1 MLKYSFDKKLEY
13 LSNIRTCIKNK
24 KIHFDPTKEKFG
36 MTDLVQLKNVDNTT
50 ELKGYPYEAVMSKYS
65 KYTKGINIG
74 LKIIPV
80 STMYG
85 KSEHPCNIENILLKS
100 LTDELIKK
108 RVSPHITYYFGTMQI
123 GNKCKATK
131 MLDLKKLENEGRIKQ
146 KSVVLLSEF
155 VNGGSIT
162 KWVSDTYANDLTISD
177 YQWKILTFQIVYTLA
192 VLHEMKCVHNDTH
205 YGNVL
210 IDTTIK
216 PGGYFVYNFHS
227 KKYYVKNTGIIPK
240 LFDFE
245 FSMVYSNKIPGY
257 YPNKNIIGD
266 MKYDNVNHR
275 TIIENE
281 DDLDSEDKNVPY
293 EFNDVYDLH
302 FFLTSLLEIFI
313 PKSLY
318 DFIINVYPYEVLP
331 EDSEINSS
339 ICRSTNS
346 SDYGSDSCSSIDSD
360 TSSESSCSSSE
371 SSCSSSDTSSSYV
384 DVDIMNNEQCNSIKS
399 LTESES
405 SSYSDTCSSI
415 DSDSSS
421 DKDPYILKGRLIN
434 GVEKMFD
441 LPTPFTILDHPFFEE
456 LTKIPEDFD
465 PMTAIEFTKN

>member
-24 KIHFDPTKEKFG
+24 KIQFDPTKEKFG
-36 MTDLVQLKNVDNTT
+36 MTDLVQLKSVDNTT

-65 KYTKGINIG
+65 KYTKGINVG

-108 RVSPHITYYFGTMQI
+108 RISPHITYYLGTIQI
-123 GNKCKATK
+123 GNKCKAVKT
-131 MLDLKKLENEGRIKQ
+131 LDLKKLENEGRIKQ

-155 VNGGSIT
+155 VNGGSIS
-162 KWVSDTYANDLTISD
+162 KWVRDTYANDLTISD
-177 YQWKILTFQIVYTLA
+177 YQWKILVFQVVYTLA

-205 YGNVL
+205 YGNIL

-216 PGGYFVYNFHS
+216 PEGYFVYNFHS

-313 PKSLY
+313 SKPLY
-318 DFIINVYPYEVLP
+318 EFIINIYPYEVLP

-339 ICRSTNS
+339 ICSSTKS
-346 SDYGSDSCSSIDSD
+346 SDYDSDSCNSSTITISNDSQ
-360 TSSESSCSSSE
+360 SYSSS
-371 SSCSSSDTSSSYV
+371 SNSSSYV
-384 DVDIMNNEQCNSIKS
+384 DVDKMVNEQCNSIKS
-399 LTESES
+399 LTENES
-405 SSYSDTCSSI
+405 SSDSDTCSGSD

-421 DKDPYILKGRLIN
+421 SKDPYILKGRLIN
-434 GVEKMFD
+434 GVEKMFN
-441 LPTPFTILDHPFFEE
+441 LPTPFTVLDHPFFEE
-456 LTKIPEDFD
+456 LTKIPDDFD
-465 PMTAIEFTKN
+465 QATAIEFTKN